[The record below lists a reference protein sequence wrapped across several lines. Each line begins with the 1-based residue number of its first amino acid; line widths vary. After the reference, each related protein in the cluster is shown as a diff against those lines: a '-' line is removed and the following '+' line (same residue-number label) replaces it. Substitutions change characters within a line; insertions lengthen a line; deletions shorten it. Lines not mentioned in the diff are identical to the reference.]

1 MHDSLTLCLGHLENI
16 SSLSYT
22 HLPNVG
28 RVYCI
33 VLKKTVNITASKTR
47 KFSLKEYWEVV
58 KFKVEK
64 TNFTRKLEFYSLW

>member
-1 MHDSLTLCLGHLENI
+1 MHDSLILCIGHLENI

-22 HLPNVG
+22 DFPNAG

-33 VLKKTVNITASKTR
+33 VFKKKKTVNITDSITR
-47 KFSLKEYWEVV
+47 IFSLKEYWEMV

-64 TNFTRKLEFYSLW
+64 TNFT